1 MTREAITTDISA
13 MPDVSR
19 LVREFAST
27 GTPRVLSENGR
38 TLARLTPV
46 RPRRRTGKVT
56 TREEMLKV
64 LEEKYG
70 AWVGLVDPEEFKRDR
85 QALQVDDREPRTL

>member
-1 MTREAITTDISA
+1 MTQDAIETDVSS

-19 LVREFAST
+19 LAREVAST
-27 GTPRVLSENGR
+27 GTPRVLSENGLV
-38 TLARLTPV
+38 LARLTPV

-64 LEEKYG
+64 FAETHG
-70 AWVGLVDPEEFKRDR
+70 AWVGLVDPDEFKRER
-85 QALQVDDREPRTL
+85 QALQVDEREPRNL